1 MDKGTKNYRDMMKR
15 MEKDDPAIINPT
27 RPSGMMG
34 GTPDMLRPDNEVAK
48 QLEELKM
55 QNKPEESNTDIMKE
69 KENEEME
76 RKKQE
81 FLKQQQGI
89 KKARF

>member
-1 MDKGTKNYRDMMKR
+1 MTDNQYRIITGGCSFSKR
-15 MEKDDPAIINPT
+15 ADVP
-27 RPSGMMG
+27 
-34 GTPDMLRPDNEVAK
+34 
-48 QLEELKM
+48 
-55 QNKPEESNTDIMKE
+55 IMKE